1 MSWMLAAALLA
12 WVSSIAAQSSRPNK
26 QYSLSISRGSLA
38 SALDQFSKQT
48 GLQIGAD
55 LGPPETQNRRVG
67 PLIGRVTADDALTEL
82 LDGSDLTFAWQDPY
96 TIRIYNGIVKPRAE
110 DNVQEV
116 VVTGTRIRDD
126 DVGPA
131 PVRVYSRGRIE
142 RYGVSSLA
150 DLSRY
155 FTQQPFSF
163 GEGYQ
168 PSGAQHLQMRGL
180 GVDSTLVL
188 INGRR
193 APPSANSISFNAF
206 DLNTVPPTAVERIEV
221 MTDSASA
228 IYGADAVGGVVNI
241 ILRKDIK
248 QPEVS
253 LHYGGAAGGGEEQ
266 RVSAAIGSSN
276 ERLKSTLVFD
286 YFERGGLIGADRD
299 LWRNQDFTRFGGT
312 DYRLSTANPGNI
324 YSVNGQALPGLM
336 SPYAAVPIGSSG
348 VGLTPA
354 DFAATAGTRNLFSSF
369 SVLSVVPQ
377 SDRTTG
383 YGSIEFELM
392 PRLTLFGEALV
403 NQSNIRSQQRLPT
416 LSREL
421 VPAANPFNP
430 FGAPVAVD
438 YAFVGVDPVLVDM
451 ESDLTR
457 FVAGSRG
464 YVGTWDW
471 EIAAVHS
478 VEETRRVT
486 ANDLDFSRVR
496 AAINSDDPASALNL
510 FRDGPAG
517 STELLASLV
526 ADPLRY
532 HYSFGSSQLSGFFR
546 GPLFQLPSGA
556 AELVIGGEWRRE
568 EIEYFDRA
576 QLTKERDVA
585 SAFAEMKIPL
595 LDTLS
600 LKAALRGDRY
610 GEFSDALNPQ
620 YGLVWKPSNEWL
632 LRATYGTSFR
642 PPSLFELYQPRSES
656 SFPVPDRRRGGA
668 VASLRFIVGGNPELD
683 VVTAR
688 SFTTGFVFTPHDL
701 PGMRLGGSYWRVVM
715 DNRVTAAS
723 IDLLNREDEF
733 PDRVIRLAPTE
744 QDIQAG
750 WPGALQALDISRMNY
765 GGLET
770 SGVDLEMSY
779 LIERDL
785 SCFQAT
791 LATTWV
797 HEYKSRELFST
808 FPEERV
814 GMAHIAG
821 TVPKWRAVGTLT
833 WKSHDFG
840 ATTTVR
846 FTPPYQDA
854 ELAVGWLDRGLPSRT
869 LVDLQGWL
877 ELGSLVGEGS
887 LFAGSKLTLGVLNAT
902 NKAPDFARIGG
913 AGGYDV
919 SQADLTERFAYLRF
933 SKQF

>member
-1 MSWMLAAALLA
+1 MLAAALLA
-12 WVSSIAAQSSRPNK
+12 WVSSIAAQSSRPTK
-26 QYSLSISRGSLA
+26 QYSLSISRGPLA

-55 LGPPETQNRRVG
+55 LGPPETQNRPVG
-67 PLIGRVTADDALTEL
+67 PVVGRVTADAALNEL
-82 LDGSDLTFAWQDPY
+82 LEGSDLTFTWQDPY

-110 DNVQEV
+110 DNVHEV

-131 PVRVYSRGRIE
+131 PVRVFSRGRIE

-150 DLSRY
+150 DLTRY

-163 GEGYQ
+163 SEGYQ

-253 LHYGGAAGGGEEQ
+253 LHYGGAAGGGDEQ
-266 RVSAAIGSSN
+266 RVSAAIGSSS

-286 YFERGGLIGADRD
+286 YFERGGLIGAERD
-299 LWRNQDFTRFGGT
+299 LLRNQDFTRFGGT
-312 DYRLSTANPGNI
+312 DYRLSTANPGNV
-324 YSVNGQALPGLM
+324 YSMNGRALPGLM
-336 SPYAAVPIGSSG
+336 LPYAAVPIGSSG

-354 DFAATAGTRNLFSSF
+354 DFASTAGTRNLFSSS

-377 SDRTTG
+377 SNRTTG
-383 YGSIEFELM
+383 YGSVELEL
-392 PRLTLFGEALV
+392 PRLTLFGEVLI
-403 NQSNIRSQQRLPT
+403 NRSNIRSQQRLPT
-416 LSREL
+416 LTREP
-421 VPAANPFNP
+421 VPATNPFNP
-430 FGAPVAVD
+430 FGVPVAVD
-438 YAFVGVDPVLVDM
+438 YAFVGVDPVLVDV

-457 FVAGSRG
+457 LVAGSRG
-464 YVGTWDW
+464 YLRTWDW
-471 EIAAVHS
+471 EIAAVQS

-486 ANDLDFSRVR
+486 TNDLDLSRVR
-496 AAINSDDPASALNL
+496 EAINSDDPASALNL

-517 STELLASLV
+517 SAELLASLV
-526 ADPLRY
+526 AEPLRY

-556 AELVIGGEWRRE
+556 TELVVGGEWRRE

-610 GEFSDALNPQ
+610 GESSDALNPQ

-656 SFPVPDRRRGGA
+656 SFPVPDQRRGGA
-668 VASLRFIVGGNPELD
+668 VTNLRFVIGGNPELD

-688 SFTTGFVFTPHDL
+688 SFTTGFVFTPLNL

-715 DNRVTAAS
+715 DNRITSPS

-750 WPGALQALDISRMNY
+750 WPGALQALDISKMNY
-765 GGLET
+765 GGVET

-797 HEYKSRELFST
+797 DEYKSRELFST

-814 GMAHIAG
+814 GIAHIAG

-846 FTPPYQDA
+846 FIPSYQDA
-854 ELAVGWLDRGLPSRT
+854 ELGVGRLDRRLPSRT
-869 LVDLQGWL
+869 LVDLQAWL
-877 ELGSLVGEGS
+877 ELGSLVGEES
-887 LFAGSKLTLGVLNAT
+887 LFAGSKLTLGLMNAT
-902 NKAPDFARIGG
+902 NEAPDFARIGG
-913 AGGYDV
+913 AAGYDV
-919 SQADLTERFAYLRF
+919 SQADLTQRLAYIRF
-933 SKQF
+933 SKRF